1 MVINKKII
9 IGILIV
15 AILIFGLVIGWA
27 ILQKP
32 KLIPGQEISQPENKT
47 LTPEE
52 IQEALSEKTDPSL
65 KIEPLTQEEI
75 DEALEKK
82 AP

>member
-1 MVINKKII
+1 MAINKKIV
-9 IGILIV
+9 IGVLIV

-32 KLIPGQEISQPENKT
+32 KLVPEQEISQPENKT

-52 IQEALSEKTDPSL
+52 VQEALLKKTEPSL

-75 DEALEKK
+75 DKALEKRT
-82 AP
+82 P